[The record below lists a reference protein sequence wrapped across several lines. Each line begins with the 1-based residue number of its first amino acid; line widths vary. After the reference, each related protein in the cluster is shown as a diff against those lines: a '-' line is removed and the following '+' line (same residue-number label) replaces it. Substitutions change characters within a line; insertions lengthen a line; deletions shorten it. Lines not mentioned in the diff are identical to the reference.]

1 MYELNPTT
9 MKKLIIFI
17 LNLFNRLFVKKAQIK
32 HEQTQTAS
40 KKISHID
47 HSRKIKRNTYPTIY
61 RMPGRIEHKIPD
73 IGYSFIGR
81 NEKHKANI

>member
-1 MYELNPTT
+1 

-40 KKISHID
+40 KKNKS
-47 HSRKIKRNTYPTIY
+47 Y
-61 RMPGRIEHKIPD
+61 RSQQKNKTQYVPH
-73 IGYSFIGR
+73 
-81 NEKHKANI
+81 NIQDAGKNRT

>member
-1 MYELNPTT
+1 

-17 LNLFNRLFVKKAQIK
+17 LNLFKRLFVKKAPIE
-32 HEQTQTAS
+32 HEQTQTNS
-40 KKISHID
+40 KTISHID
-47 HSRKIKRNTYPTIY
+47 HSRKIKRNMYPPTIY
-61 RMPGRIEHKIPD
+61 RVTGRIEHKIPD